1 MKSINTRK
9 SRVFFIEFLIVLF
22 FFLIIS
28 TVCLRLFV
36 RAHQITEKADAL
48 SRAQNLA
55 ASVAEV
61 LTSGYDTQELLLSYF
76 PGAVPLSEAN
86 LSPGVVPLSEANL
99 SPASA
104 DSNIPDLNSRTPSGI
119 YMTYDRSFR
128 ESSDQIFY
136 TMTVELQPS
145 FTEIADPENVGNDSA
160 AKAAY
165 HDMTSSV
172 RICDRNQEIL
182 YELTVN
188 LHRPMTREEVLS

>member
-1 MKSINTRK
+1 MKSIHTGK
-9 SRVFFIEFLIVLF
+9 SRIFFIEFLIVLF

-61 LTSGYDTQELLLSYF
+61 LISGYDTQELLLSYY
-76 PGAVPLSEAN
+76 PGAVPLSEAT
-86 LSPGVVPLSEANL
+86 NL

-104 DSNIPDLNSRTPSGI
+104 DTQAPDLNFHTLSGI
-119 YMTYDRSFR
+119 CMTYDRSFR

-136 TMTVELQPS
+136 TMTVELQPA
-145 FTEIADPENVGNDSA
+145 FTEIADHENGGKDSA
-160 AKAAY
+160 VKAAY

>member
-86 LSPGVVPLSEANL
+86 LSP
-99 SPASA
+99 ASA
-104 DSNIPDLNSRTPSGI
+104 DSQAPDLNSSTLSGI
-119 YMTYDRSFR
+119 CMTYDRSFR

-136 TMTVELQPS
+136 TMTVDLQPA
-145 FTEIADPENVGNDSA
+145 FTEIADHENGGNDSA